1 MPSTKTKP
9 KEALGRELRRLR
21 LAAGFEPE
29 QVADRMRKSLATV
42 SKHENGHVRP
52 DFLVLSFLF
61 DLYQVTA
68 EQRQHVTNLWEEA
81 DDNLLPLL
89 TSPDMGP
96 KYKAFLRQE
105 ILAATEQTLGQTLI
119 PAQLQTRAYAKAT
132 HQPARS
138 LGVKIT
144 SLEKSVE
151 SRITRQKRLTAEQN
165 PLVLH
170 ALIDEA
176 AIRRLVG
183 GAEVMIEQ
191 LRHLLQAGD
200 LPNVT
205 IQVIAEAAGAYAF
218 MASSMTILHFA
229 DPDDR
234 PTIYVQHEGGGQW
247 IEDPDEV
254 EKRSAVFQQIAET
267 QALSAVE
274 TRALIRA
281 RLKELGE
288 TDEVAQE

>member
-9 KEALGRELRRLR
+9 KEALGNALRELRK
-21 LAAGFEPE
+21 AAGLEPAY
-29 QVADRMRKSLATV
+29 VAERMRKSLATV

-52 DFLVLSFLF
+52 DFLVLSFLL
-61 DLYQVTA
+61 DLYKATD
-68 EQRQHVTNLWEEA
+68 EQRQHIVNLWEEA
-81 DDNLLPLL
+81 DDNLLPMQ

-105 ILAATEQTLGQTLI
+105 LLATTERTLGQTFI
-119 PAQLQTRAYAKAT
+119 PGLLQARAYAKAT
-132 HQPARS
+132 YEPVLS
-138 LGVKIT
+138 LTLKKGW
-144 SLEKSVE
+144 LEKSVE
-151 SRITRQKRLTAEQN
+151 SRITRQKRLTDEQN

-183 GAEVMIEQ
+183 GADVMIEQ
-191 LRHLLQAGD
+191 LRHLLEVGE

-205 IQVIAEAAGAYAF
+205 IQVIAETAGAYAF
-218 MASSMTILHFA
+218 MASAITILGFA
-229 DPDDR
+229 DPKDR
-234 PTIYVQHEGGGQW
+234 DSIYVQHEGGGQW

-254 EKRSAVFQQIAET
+254 EKRSAVFNQIAET

-281 RLKELGE
+281 RLNELEG
-288 TDEVAQE
+288 TNEVAEE

>member
-9 KEALGRELRRLR
+9 KEALGRELRQLR
-21 LAAGFEPE
+21 IAAGLEPA
-29 QVADRMRKSLATV
+29 QVAERMRKSLATV

-52 DFLVLSFLF
+52 DFLVLSFLL
-61 DLYQVTA
+61 DLYGVTD
-68 EQRQHVTNLWEEA
+68 EQREHITGLWEEA
-81 DDNLLPLL
+81 DDNLLPLQ

-105 ILAATEQTLGQTLI
+105 AMAATERTLGQTVI
-119 PAQLQTRAYAKAT
+119 PGLLQTRAYAEAV

-138 LGVKIT
+138 LAVKIT

-151 SRITRQKRLTAEQN
+151 SRIMRQRRLVDKQN

-176 AIRRLVG
+176 ALRRLMG
-183 GAEVMIEQ
+183 GTEVMVDQ
-191 LRHLLQAGD
+191 LRHLLEVSKF
-200 LPNVT
+200 PNVT
-205 IQVIAEAAGAYAF
+205 IQVIPEAVGVYAF
-218 MASSMTILHFA
+218 MGSAITILDFA
-229 DPDDR
+229 DPKDR
-234 PTIYVQHEGGGQW
+234 SSIYVQHEGGGQW

-254 EKRSAVFQQIAET
+254 EMRSAVFQKIAET

-288 TDEVAQE
+288 PDEVAQE